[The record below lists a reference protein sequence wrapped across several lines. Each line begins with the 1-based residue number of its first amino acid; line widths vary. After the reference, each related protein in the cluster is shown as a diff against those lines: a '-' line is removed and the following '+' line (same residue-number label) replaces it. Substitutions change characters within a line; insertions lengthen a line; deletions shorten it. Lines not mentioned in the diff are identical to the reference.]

1 MSGDVMD
8 DPYGCHIYLALIGYE
23 NIGRE
28 HRTIKLTKLTN
39 VAARK
44 GYRLPRSGTEFF
56 QLAKELLADR
66 PGLECGL
73 IPEPSYGGKRVT
85 FDGEVAA
92 SLQVLD

>member
-56 QLAKELLADR
+56 QFANEVLADR
-66 PGLECGL
+66 SSLEV
-73 IPEPSYGGKRVT
+73 IPLAEPTYSEKGVA
-85 FDGEVAA
+85 FDWEITAW
-92 SLQVLD
+92 LKVLD